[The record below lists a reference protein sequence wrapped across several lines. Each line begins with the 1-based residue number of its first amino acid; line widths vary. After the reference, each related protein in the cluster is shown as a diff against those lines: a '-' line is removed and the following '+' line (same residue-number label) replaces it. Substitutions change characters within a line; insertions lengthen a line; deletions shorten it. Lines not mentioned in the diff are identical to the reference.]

1 MRIFL
6 PLVLVVSAITAGCAV
21 EPFHKGDS
29 KTGAQASATASKPG
43 GTGAGPAVPAPEPEA
58 AAPGS
63 ESAPEAEAL
72 PPPPPPRE
80 RPKVPAAKLSPASQA
95 LVNQAQA
102 QRKKGDLPGATVSLD
117 RALRIEPN
125 NPLLW
130 IEMGRLRMD
139 QRNYPQAENMG
150 RKALSMSVGDDRTQS
165 AAWQLI
171 ADSYR
176 ARGKNAQAQEALE
189 KSKLL
194 SVR

>member
-1 MRIFL
+1 MRTIL
-6 PLVLVVSAITAGCAV
+6 PLVLFIAALAAGCAV
-21 EPFHKGDS
+21 EPFQKGDG
-29 KTGAQASATASKPG
+29 KTGAAQATAPKPG
-43 GTGAGPAVPAPEPEA
+43 GAGAGPAVSAPVAETAAAGPEA
-58 AAPGS
+58 
-63 ESAPEAEAL
+63 APEAETL

-95 LVNQAQA
+95 LVSQAQA

-139 QRNYPQAENMG
+139 QRNFPQAENMG
-150 RKALSMSVGDDRTQS
+150 RKALSMSVGDDRTQ
-165 AAWQLI
+165 AMAWQLI

-189 KSKLL
+189 KSKML
-194 SVR
+194 SAR

>member
-1 MRIFL
+1 MRTIL
-6 PLVLVVSAITAGCAV
+6 PLVLFIAALAAGCAV
-21 EPFHKGDS
+21 EPFQKGDG
-29 KTGAQASATASKPG
+29 KAGAAQATAPKPG
-43 GTGAGPAVPAPEPEA
+43 GAGAGPAVSAPAPETAAAGPEA
-58 AAPGS
+58 
-63 ESAPEAEAL
+63 APEAETL

-95 LVNQAQA
+95 LVSQAQA

-150 RKALSMSVGDDRTQS
+150 RKALSMSVGDDRTQ
-165 AAWQLI
+165 AMAWQLI

-189 KSKLL
+189 KSKML
-194 SVR
+194 SAR